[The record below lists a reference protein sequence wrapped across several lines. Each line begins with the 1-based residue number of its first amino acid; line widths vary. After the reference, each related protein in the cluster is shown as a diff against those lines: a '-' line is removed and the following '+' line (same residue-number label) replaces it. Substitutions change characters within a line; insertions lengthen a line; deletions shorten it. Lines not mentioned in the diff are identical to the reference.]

1 LLKQFNTKNNNKV
14 VVLVGLSNIRK
25 EETKKLT
32 FFQENK
38 HNFDKLD
45 LDSYLDLGTPYD
57 YSSIM
62 HYSSTAFRKMPGQ
75 ITLRAK
81 KGRIPGRREVLTK
94 IDVEEIRKLY
104 RCNSRGILALLL
116 F

>member
-1 LLKQFNTKNNNKV
+1 MK
-14 VVLVGLSNIRK
+14 
-25 EETKKLT
+25 
-32 FFQENK
+32 
-38 HNFDKLD
+38 NFDKLD

-62 HYSSTAFRKMPGQ
+62 HYGADDFAKSPGL

-81 KGRIPGRREVLTK
+81 RGQIPENRDDLTP

-104 RCNSRGILALLL
+104 NCTSNLTGKRQVGE
-116 F
+116 